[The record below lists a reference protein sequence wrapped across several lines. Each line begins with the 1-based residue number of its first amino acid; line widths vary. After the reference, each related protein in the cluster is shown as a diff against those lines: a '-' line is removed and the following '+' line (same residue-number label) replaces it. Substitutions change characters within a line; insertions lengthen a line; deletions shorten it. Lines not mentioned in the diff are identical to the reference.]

1 MALSSSEKSSEL
13 GFSKFI
19 GMKSLKV
26 LFLPQPGN
34 DPGWQEEV
42 VRAVAPHHNLAIYDP
57 NQPISEQFIGIEAV
71 LDTGGSVGT
80 KTMYDAAKDA
90 RLWQILGTGLDH
102 VDVKYMKTKGFAIA
116 NCPGLFSAVALAE
129 CAMMYILMLSR
140 RFAETQVNFKASR
153 LHKPIGMELTGKV
166 LGLIGFG
173 ASAQELAR
181 RAKGFGMCI
190 HAVDIRTIEPEIVSE
205 LAPEFLGT
213 PADTDRVIQTCDF
226 LSVHL
231 HLTPETRHTID
242 ARRIGRLRPEASV
255 INVARGALIDEA
267 ALYDAL
273 LNGRIAGAGLDVFAA
288 EPPNPALPVYQL
300 PNVIVTPHT
309 SGSTDG
315 TARKRAGV
323 ALENLNRISRGD
335 EPLYRVDL

>member
-1 MALSSSEKSSEL
+1 
-13 GFSKFI
+13 
-19 GMKSLKV
+19 MKRLKV

-34 DPGWQEEV
+34 DPRWQEEV
-42 VRAVAPHHNLAIYDP
+42 VKAVAPQHDLTIFDP
-57 NQPISEQFIGIEAV
+57 NRPISEQFAGIEAV

-80 KTMYDAAKDA
+80 RALYDAAREA

-102 VDVKYMKTKGFAIA
+102 VDIAYMKTKGFAIA

-140 RFAETQVNFKASR
+140 RFAETQVNFQAGR
-153 LHKPIGMELTGKV
+153 LHVPVGMELVGKV

-181 RAKGFGMCI
+181 RAKGFGMRI
-190 HAVDIRTIEPEIVSE
+190 HAVDVRAIEPEIVNE

-213 PADTDRVIQTCDF
+213 PADTDRVIQKCDF

-231 HLTPETRHTID
+231 HLTPGTRHIID
-242 ARRIGRLRPEASV
+242 ARRISLLRPDAFV
-255 INVARGALIDEA
+255 INVARGALIDET
-267 ALYDAL
+267 ALHDAL
-273 LNGRIAGAGLDVFAA
+273 LNGRLAGAGLDVFST
-288 EPPNPALPVYQL
+288 EPPDPNLPVFQL

-323 ALENLNRISRGD
+323 ALDNLDRIARGV
-335 EPLYRVDL
+335 ELLYRVDV

>member
-1 MALSSSEKSSEL
+1 
-13 GFSKFI
+13 
-19 GMKSLKV
+19 MKRLKV
-26 LFLPQPGN
+26 LFLPQAGN
-34 DPGWQEEV
+34 DPRWQQEV
-42 VRAVAPHHNLAIYDP
+42 VKAVAPHHDLAVFDP
-57 NQPISEQFIGIEAV
+57 NQPIGEQFAGIEAV

-80 KTMYDAAKDA
+80 RVMYDAAKDA

-102 VDVKYMKTKGFAIA
+102 VDIAYMKTKGFAIA

-140 RFAETQVNFKASR
+140 RFAETQVNFKAGR
-153 LHKPIGMELTGKV
+153 LHVPVGMELVGKV

-181 RAKGFGMCI
+181 RAKGFGMRI
-190 HAVDIRTIEPEIVSE
+190 HAVDVRAIEPEIVNE

-213 PADTDRVIQTCDF
+213 PADTDRVIQNCDF

-231 HLTPETRHTID
+231 HLTSATRHIID
-242 ARRIGRLRPEASV
+242 ARRIGLLRPDAFV
-255 INVARGALIDEA
+255 INVARGALIDET

-273 LNGRIAGAGLDVFAA
+273 LSGRIAGAGLDVFSM
-288 EPPNPALPVYQL
+288 EPPNPDLPVFHQ

-323 ALENLNRISRGD
+323 ALENLDRISRGVD
-335 EPLYRVDL
+335 PLYRVD

>member
-1 MALSSSEKSSEL
+1 
-13 GFSKFI
+13 
-19 GMKSLKV
+19 MKRLEV

-34 DPGWQEEV
+34 NPRWQEEV
-42 VRAVAPHHNLAIYDP
+42 VKAVASQHDLTIFDP
-57 NQPISEQFIGIEAV
+57 NRPISEQFAGIEAV

-80 KTMYDAAKDA
+80 KALHDAARKA

-102 VDVKYMKTKGFAIA
+102 VDITYMKTKGFAIA

-140 RFAETQVNFKASR
+140 RFAETQVNFQAGR
-153 LHKPIGMELTGKV
+153 LHVPVGMELGGKV

-181 RAKGFGMCI
+181 RAKGFGMRV
-190 HAVDIRTIEPEIVSE
+190 HAVDVRAIEPEIVNE

-213 PADTDRVIQTCDF
+213 PADTDRVIQNCDF

-231 HLTPETRHTID
+231 HLTPGTRHIID
-242 ARRIGRLRPEASV
+242 ARRISLLRPDAFV
-255 INVARGALIDEA
+255 INVARGALIDET
-267 ALYDAL
+267 ALHDAL
-273 LNGRIAGAGLDVFAA
+273 LNGRLAGAGLDVFST
-288 EPPNPALPVYQL
+288 EPPNPNLPVFQL

-323 ALENLNRISRGD
+323 ALDNLDRIARGV
-335 EPLYRVDL
+335 ELLYRVDV